1 MFTTIELNCFMDR
14 LIEDNA
20 WDNRPKPFPTTAAS
34 LSETVYDYCSE
45 GFSPTSEEMQQ
56 IISAIKASEMEREDL
71 VIDIAGRYLVGKE
84 LPFALPT
91 LEEAEAMLTAE
102 KPTEW
107 WGGPKSLHQWAL
119 RARDEVLEGKNYMAS
134 NGRDLHELIPSANL
148 DNNF

>member
-56 IISAIKASEMEREDL
+56 IISAIKTSEMEREDL
-71 VIDIAGRYLVGKE
+71 VIDIAGRYLTGKE
-84 LPFALPT
+84 LPFDLPT
-91 LEEAEAMLTAE
+91 LEEAEAMLIAE

-107 WGGPKSLHQWAL
+107 WGGAKSLYQWAL
-119 RARDEVLEGKNYMAS
+119 RALDEVLEGKNYMAS
-134 NGRDLHELIPSANL
+134 NGRDLHEFIPSAN
-148 DNNF
+148 